1 MQYSS
6 TGTGSFIPQ
15 PNWKVL
21 NFAAKLNSH
30 FLEET
35 AIAFESGGEPTLG
48 YLVFVWQ
55 MLSWVV
61 SLLLRLLYRH
71 TCVAF
76 GVISSFSIL
85 CIGRRAFD
93 LFLSGGHGVCETDR
107 DHPSQ
112 KRGLCDFWG
121 ARRVRIIGTNLCA
134 KNANRVA
141 RKSSAAAE
149 MDFPV
154 GWSLITFLPN
164 TRRRLLKII
173 KCS

>member
-1 MQYSS
+1 
-6 TGTGSFIPQ
+6 
-15 PNWKVL
+15 
-21 NFAAKLNSH
+21 
-30 FLEET
+30 
-35 AIAFESGGEPTLG
+35 
-48 YLVFVWQ
+48 
-55 MLSWVV
+55 
-61 SLLLRLLYRH
+61 LLLSLVENQLSRLPRFCMTNVVLGGLSCWLLYRH